1 MVGLCG
7 RVRWVRADLEVYTT
21 LLNLFVKFGLLL
33 RRTQSGRDVRWVVRV
48 SGVSRVRADLEVCTT
63 LLDLFVP

>member
-1 MVGLCG
+1 
-7 RVRWVRADLEVYTT
+7 

-33 RRTQSGRDVRWVVRV
+33 RRTQSGRDVWWVVRV

-63 LLDLFVP
+63 LFDLFVP